1 MASESRRVIVI
12 TGASRGLGVRRCRIT
27 MDGNHANI
35 VVKLEWV
42 RQLNQDPKNFIIAL
56 VRNPEKADLLRPFL
70 GSGVVAIEGDV
81 TNVDSFPVGP
91 KSLHMCRAPGH

>member
-1 MASESRRVIVI
+1 
-12 TGASRGLGVRRCRIT
+12 

-42 RQLNQDPKNFIIAL
+42 RQLSQDPKNFIIAL

-70 GSGVVAIEGDV
+70 RPGVVAIEGDV
-81 TNVDSFPVGP
+81 SNVDSFPVGP
-91 KSLHMCRAPGH
+91 KSLHMCRSTW